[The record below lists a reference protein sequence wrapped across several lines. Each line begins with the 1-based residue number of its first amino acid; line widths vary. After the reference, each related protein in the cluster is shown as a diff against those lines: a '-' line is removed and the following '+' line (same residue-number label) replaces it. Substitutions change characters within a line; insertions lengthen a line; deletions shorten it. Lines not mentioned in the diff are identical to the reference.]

1 MCHSWYM
8 TSPDA
13 PKGDDTIPIDP
24 KEQMRRALEAKRA
37 GLHASAQ
44 AHDARRSSGGDPHGK
59 AGGKRQFRR
68 KSGG

>member
-1 MCHSWYM
+1 M

-13 PKGDDTIPIDP
+13 PQGDDTTPIDP

-37 GLHASAQ
+37 GLHASGQ
-44 AHDARRSSGGDPHGK
+44 AHDARRSSGGDPHGQ